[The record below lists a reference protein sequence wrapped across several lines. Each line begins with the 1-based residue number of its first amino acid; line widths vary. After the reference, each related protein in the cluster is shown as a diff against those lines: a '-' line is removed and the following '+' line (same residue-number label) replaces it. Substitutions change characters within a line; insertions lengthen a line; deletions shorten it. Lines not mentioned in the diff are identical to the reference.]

1 MLLRMVQRGEKL
13 SMPVSRPLPTIDP
26 RCHELR
32 FDDIEQKI
40 AWRVVYYIGDL
51 AIAVLDVFKKTTA
64 ATPNAV
70 ISKCKARLADFK
82 TKDQP

>member
-1 MLLRMVQRGEKL
+1 MLLRRVQRGEKL
-13 SMPVSRPLPTIDP
+13 SMPVSRLLPTIDP

-40 AWRVVYYIGDL
+40 AWRVVYYVGNL

-64 ATPNAV
+64 ATPDTV
-70 ISKCKARLADFK
+70 ISKCKVRLADFK
-82 TKDQP
+82 AKDQP